1 MIIKKSPCKINLF
14 LDIKSKREDGYHLLE
29 SLFHTVDLFDIIKI
43 TEAKELKISTSGK
56 YKLND
61 NSEKNI
67 VEKIFYHFKNQMG
80 LKKNYNIDI
89 EKNIPTGAGLGG
101 GSSNAAV
108 MINFFLEELNIK
120 PNDKLIES
128 FSKFGADIP
137 FFIKGGLSWVSGIG
151 EKIELYNFTLPYK
164 IILIYP
170 NINVSTK
177 LAYAKFTENDF
188 NKSDIFY
195 IKNLLENIFDINNSK
210 GNNEINFNDL
220 YSHTYNVFEK
230 NVFNMEPKI
239 KEYKEKAQN
248 EIKRKICMSGSGSS
262 LFALYDRNEN
272 IIDEDYDK
280 LKNMFND
287 LDIYKLNLI

>member
-14 LDIKSKREDGYHLLE
+14 LDIKSKREDGYHLIE
-29 SLFHTVDLFDIIKI
+29 SLFHTIDLFDIIKI
-43 TEAKELKISTSGK
+43 EESKEFKISTSGK

-61 NSEKNI
+61 NEEDNI
-67 VEKIFYHFKNQMG
+67 VAKIFYHFKNEIE
-80 LKKNYNIDI
+80 LKKNYKINI

-101 GSSNAAV
+101 GSSNAAT
-108 MINFFLEELNIK
+108 MIKFFLEELNIK
-120 PNDKLIES
+120 PDNELIES

-151 EKIELYNFTLPYK
+151 EKIYSFNFTLPYK

-177 LAYAKFTENDF
+177 LAYSKFTENDF

-195 IKNLLENIFDINNSK
+195 IKNLLEKNDK
-210 GNNEINFNDL
+210 INFNDL
-220 YSHTYNVFEK
+220 YSHAYNIFEK
-230 NVFNMEPKI
+230 NVFNIEPKI
-239 KEYKEKAQN
+239 KEYKEKAEN

-262 LFALYDRNEN
+262 LFALYNQNDKNEN
-272 IIDEDYDK
+272 IIIEEDYNK
-280 LKNMFND
+280 LKNLFED

>member
-14 LDIKSKREDGYHLLE
+14 LDIKSKREDGYHLIE
-29 SLFHTVDLFDIIKI
+29 SLFHTIDLFDIIKI
-43 TEAKELKISTSGK
+43 EESKEFKISTSGK

-61 NSEKNI
+61 NEEDNI
-67 VEKIFYHFKNQMG
+67 VAKIFYHFKNQME
-80 LKKNYNIDI
+80 LKKNYKINI

-101 GSSNAAV
+101 GSSNAAT
-108 MINFFLEELNIK
+108 MIKFFLEELNIK
-120 PNDKLIES
+120 PDNELIES

-151 EKIELYNFTLPYK
+151 EKIYSFNFTLPYK

-177 LAYAKFTENDF
+177 LAYSKFTENDF

-195 IKNLLENIFDINNSK
+195 IKNLLEKN
-210 GNNEINFNDL
+210 GRINFNDL
-220 YSHTYNVFEK
+220 YSHIYNIFEK
-230 NVFNMEPKI
+230 NVFNIEPKI
-239 KEYKEKAQN
+239 KEYKEKAET

-262 LFALYDRNEN
+262 LFALYNQNDKNEN
-272 IIDEDYDK
+272 IIIEEDYNK
-280 LKNMFND
+280 LKNLFED

>member
-14 LDIKSKREDGYHLLE
+14 LDIKSKREDGYHLIE
-29 SLFHTVDLFDIIKI
+29 SLFHTIDLFDIIKI
-43 TEAKELKISTSGK
+43 EESKEFKISTSGK

-61 NSEKNI
+61 NEEDNI
-67 VEKIFYHFKNQMG
+67 VAKIFYHFKNQME
-80 LKKNYNIDI
+80 LKKNYKINI

-101 GSSNAAV
+101 GSSNAAT
-108 MINFFLEELNIK
+108 MIKFFLEELNIK
-120 PNDKLIES
+120 PDNELIES

-151 EKIELYNFTLPYK
+151 EKIYSFNFTLPYK

-177 LAYAKFTENDF
+177 LAYSKFTENDF

-195 IKNLLENIFDINNSK
+195 IKNLLEKNGK
-210 GNNEINFNDL
+210 INFNDL
-220 YSHTYNVFEK
+220 YSHAYNIFEK
-230 NVFNMEPKI
+230 NVFNIEPKI
-239 KEYKEKAQN
+239 KEYKEKAEN

-262 LFALYDRNEN
+262 LFALYNQNDKNEN
-272 IIDEDYDK
+272 IIIEEDYNK
-280 LKNMFND
+280 LKNLFED

>member
-14 LDIKSKREDGYHLLE
+14 LDIKSKREDGYHFIE
-29 SLFHTVDLFDIIKI
+29 SLFHTIDLFDIIKI
-43 TEAKELKISTSGK
+43 EESKEFKISTSGK

-61 NSEKNI
+61 NEEDNI
-67 VEKIFYHFKNQMG
+67 VAKIFYHFKNEIE
-80 LKKNYNIDI
+80 LKKNYKINI

-101 GSSNAAV
+101 GSSNAAT
-108 MINFFLEELNIK
+108 MIKFFLEELNIK
-120 PNDKLIES
+120 PDNKLIES

-151 EKIELYNFTLPYK
+151 EKIYSFNFTLPYK

-177 LAYAKFTENDF
+177 LAYSKFTENDF

-195 IKNLLENIFDINNSK
+195 IKNLLEKNGK
-210 GNNEINFNDL
+210 INFNDL
-220 YSHTYNVFEK
+220 YSHTYNIFEK
-230 NVFNMEPKI
+230 NVFNIEPKI
-239 KEYKEKAQN
+239 KEYKEKAET

-262 LFALYDRNEN
+262 LFALYNQNDKNEN
-272 IIDEDYDK
+272 IIIEEDYNK
-280 LKNMFND
+280 LKNLFED

>member
-14 LDIKSKREDGYHLLE
+14 LDIKSKREDGYHLIE
-29 SLFHTVDLFDIIKI
+29 SLFHTIDLFDIIKI
-43 TEAKELKISTSGK
+43 EESKEFKISTSGK

-61 NSEKNI
+61 NEEDNI
-67 VEKIFYHFKNQMG
+67 VAKIFYYFKNQME
-80 LKKNYNIDI
+80 LKKNYKINI

-101 GSSNAAV
+101 GSSDAAT
-108 MINFFLEELNIK
+108 MIKFFLEELNIK
-120 PNDKLIES
+120 PDNELIES

-137 FFIKGGLSWVSGIG
+137 FFIKGGLSWVAGIG
-151 EKIELYNFTLPYK
+151 EKIYSFNFTLPYK

-177 LAYAKFTENDF
+177 LAYSKFTENDF

-195 IKNLLENIFDINNSK
+195 IKNLLEKNCK
-210 GNNEINFNDL
+210 INFNDL
-220 YSHTYNVFEK
+220 YSHTYNIFEK
-230 NVFNMEPKI
+230 NVFNIEPKI
-239 KEYKEKAQN
+239 KEYKEKAET

-262 LFALYDRNEN
+262 LFALYNQNDKNEN
-272 IIDEDYDK
+272 IIIEEDYNK
-280 LKNMFND
+280 LKNLFED

>member
-14 LDIKSKREDGYHLLE
+14 LDIKSKREDGYHFIE
-29 SLFHTVDLFDIIKI
+29 SLFHTIDLFDIIKI
-43 TEAKELKISTSGK
+43 EESKEFKISTSGK

-61 NSEKNI
+61 NEEDNI
-67 VEKIFYHFKNQMG
+67 VAKIFYHFKNQME
-80 LKKNYNIDI
+80 LKKNYKINI

-101 GSSNAAV
+101 GSSNAAT
-108 MINFFLEELNIK
+108 MIKFFLEELNIK
-120 PNDKLIES
+120 PDNELIES

-151 EKIELYNFTLPYK
+151 EKIYSFNFTLPYK

-177 LAYAKFTENDF
+177 LAYSKFTENDF

-195 IKNLLENIFDINNSK
+195 IKNLLEKNDK
-210 GNNEINFNDL
+210 INFNDL
-220 YSHTYNVFEK
+220 YSHAYNIFEK
-230 NVFNMEPKI
+230 NVFNIEPKI
-239 KEYKEKAQN
+239 KEYKEKAEN

-262 LFALYDRNEN
+262 LFALYNQNDKNEN
-272 IIDEDYDK
+272 IIIEEDYNK
-280 LKNMFND
+280 LKNLFED

>member
-14 LDIKSKREDGYHLLE
+14 LDIKSKREDGYHFIE
-29 SLFHTVDLFDIIKI
+29 SLFHTIDLFDIIKI
-43 TEAKELKISTSGK
+43 EESKEFKISTSGK

-61 NSEKNI
+61 NEEDNI
-67 VEKIFYHFKNQMG
+67 VAKIFYHFKNQME
-80 LKKNYNIDI
+80 LKKNYKINI

-101 GSSNAAV
+101 GSSNAAT
-108 MINFFLEELNIK
+108 MIKFFLEELNIK
-120 PNDKLIES
+120 PDNELIES

-151 EKIELYNFTLPYK
+151 EKIYSFNFTLPYK

-177 LAYAKFTENDF
+177 LAYSKFTENDF

-195 IKNLLENIFDINNSK
+195 IKNLLEKN
-210 GNNEINFNDL
+210 GRINFNDL
-220 YSHTYNVFEK
+220 YSHTYNIFEK
-230 NVFNMEPKI
+230 NVFNIEPKI
-239 KEYKEKAQN
+239 KEYKEKAEN

-262 LFALYDRNEN
+262 LFALYNQNDKNEN
-272 IIDEDYDK
+272 IIIEEDYNK
-280 LKNMFND
+280 LKNIFED

>member
-14 LDIKSKREDGYHLLE
+14 LDIKSKREDGYHLIE
-29 SLFHTVDLFDIIKI
+29 SLFHTIDLFDIIKI
-43 TEAKELKISTSGK
+43 EESKEFKISTSGK

-61 NSEKNI
+61 NEEDNI
-67 VEKIFYHFKNQMG
+67 VAKIFYHFKNQME
-80 LKKNYNIDI
+80 LKKNYKINI

-101 GSSNAAV
+101 GSSNAAT
-108 MINFFLEELNIK
+108 MIKFFLEELNIK
-120 PNDKLIES
+120 PDNELIES

-151 EKIELYNFTLPYK
+151 EKIYSFNFTLPYK

-177 LAYAKFTENDF
+177 LAYSKFTENDF

-195 IKNLLENIFDINNSK
+195 IKNLLEKNGK
-210 GNNEINFNDL
+210 INFNDL
-220 YSHTYNVFEK
+220 YSHTYNIFEK
-230 NVFNMEPKI
+230 NVFNIEPKI
-239 KEYKEKAQN
+239 KEYKEKAET

-262 LFALYDRNEN
+262 LFALYNQNDKNEN
-272 IIDEDYDK
+272 IIIEEDYNK
-280 LKNMFND
+280 LKNLFED

>member
-14 LDIKSKREDGYHLLE
+14 LDIKSKREDGYHFIE
-29 SLFHTVDLFDIIKI
+29 SLFHTIDLFDIIKI
-43 TEAKELKISTSGK
+43 EESKEFKISTSGK

-61 NSEKNI
+61 NEEDNI
-67 VEKIFYHFKNQMG
+67 VAKIFYHFKNQME
-80 LKKNYNIDI
+80 LKKNYKINI

-101 GSSNAAV
+101 GSSNAAT
-108 MINFFLEELNIK
+108 MIKFFLEELNIK
-120 PNDKLIES
+120 PDNELIES

-151 EKIELYNFTLPYK
+151 EKIYSFNFTLPYK

-177 LAYAKFTENDF
+177 LAYSKFTENDF

-195 IKNLLENIFDINNSK
+195 IKNLLEKN
-210 GNNEINFNDL
+210 GRINFNDL
-220 YSHTYNVFEK
+220 YSHTYNIFEK
-230 NVFNMEPKI
+230 NVFNIEPKI
-239 KEYKEKAQN
+239 KEYKEKAET

-262 LFALYDRNEN
+262 LFALYNQNDKNEN
-272 IIDEDYDK
+272 IIIEEDYNK
-280 LKNMFND
+280 LKNLFED

>member
-14 LDIKSKREDGYHLLE
+14 LDIKSKREDGYHLIE
-29 SLFHTVDLFDIIKI
+29 SLFHTIDLFDIIKI
-43 TEAKELKISTSGK
+43 EESEEFKITTSGK

-61 NSEKNI
+61 NEEDNI
-67 VEKIFYHFKNQMG
+67 VAKIFYHFKNEIG
-80 LKKNYNIDI
+80 LKKNYKINI

-101 GSSNAAV
+101 GSSNAST
-108 MINFFLEELNIK
+108 MIKFFLEELNIK
-120 PNDKLIES
+120 PDNELIES

-151 EKIELYNFTLPYK
+151 EKIESFDFTLPYK

-177 LAYAKFTENDF
+177 LAYSKFTKNDF

-195 IKNLLENIFDINNSK
+195 IKNLLEKNSK
-210 GNNEINFNDL
+210 INFNDL
-220 YSHTYNVFEK
+220 YSHTYNIFEK
-230 NVFNMEPKI
+230 NVFNIEPKI
-239 KEYKEKAQN
+239 KEYKEKAEN

-262 LFALYDRNEN
+262 LFALYNQNDKNEN
-272 IIDEDYDK
+272 IIIEEDYNK
-280 LKNMFND
+280 LRNIFED

>member
-14 LDIKSKREDGYHLLE
+14 LDIKSKREDGYHFIE
-29 SLFHTVDLFDIIKI
+29 SLFHTIDLFDIIKI
-43 TEAKELKISTSGK
+43 EESKEFKISTSGK

-61 NSEKNI
+61 NEEDNI
-67 VEKIFYHFKNQMG
+67 VAKIFYHFKNEIE
-80 LKKNYNIDI
+80 LKKNYKINI

-101 GSSNAAV
+101 GSSDAAT
-108 MINFFLEELNIK
+108 MIKFFLEELNIK
-120 PNDKLIES
+120 PDNELIES

-151 EKIELYNFTLPYK
+151 EKIYSFNFTLPYK

-177 LAYAKFTENDF
+177 LAYSKFTENDF

-195 IKNLLENIFDINNSK
+195 IKNLLEKNGK
-210 GNNEINFNDL
+210 INFNDL
-220 YSHTYNVFEK
+220 YSHTYNIFEK
-230 NVFNMEPKI
+230 NVFNIEPKI
-239 KEYKEKAQN
+239 KEYKEKAEN

-262 LFALYDRNEN
+262 LFALYNQNDKNEN
-272 IIDEDYDK
+272 IIIEEDYNK
-280 LKNMFND
+280 LKNIFED

>member
-29 SLFHTVDLFDIIKI
+29 SLFHTIDLFDIIKI
-43 TEAKELKISTSGK
+43 EEAEKLKISTSGK

-61 NSEKNI
+61 DSEENI
-67 VEKIFYHFKNQMG
+67 VAKIFYHFKNKKG

-101 GSSNAAV
+101 GSSNAAT
-108 MINFFLEELNIK
+108 MIKFFLEELNIK
-120 PNDKLIES
+120 LNDKLIES

-151 EKIELYNFTLPYK
+151 EKIKSYDFTFPYK
-164 IILIYP
+164 IILIFP
-170 NINVSTK
+170 NINISTK
-177 LAYAKFTENDF
+177 LAYSKFTKNDF
-188 NKSDIFY
+188 NNSDIFY
-195 IKNLLENIFDINNSK
+195 IKNMLDNK
-210 GNNEINFNDL
+210 TYNEINFNDL
-220 YSHTYNVFEK
+220 YSHAYNIFEK
-230 NVFNMEPKI
+230 NVFNIEPKI
-239 KEYKEKAQN
+239 KEYKEKAEK

-262 LFALYDRNEN
+262 LFALYDKNDN
-272 IIDEDYDK
+272 IIDEDYNK
-280 LKNMFND
+280 LKIIFEY

>member
-14 LDIKSKREDGYHLLE
+14 LDIKSKREDGYHLIE
-29 SLFHTVDLFDIIKI
+29 SLFHTIDLFDIIKI
-43 TEAKELKISTSGK
+43 EENKEFKISTSGK

-61 NSEKNI
+61 NEEDNI
-67 VEKIFYHFKNQMG
+67 VAKIFYHFKNEMG
-80 LKKNYNIDI
+80 LKKNYKINI

-101 GSSNAAV
+101 GSSNAAT
-108 MINFFLEELNIK
+108 IIKFFLEELNIK
-120 PNDKLIES
+120 PDSKLVES

-151 EKIELYNFTLPYK
+151 EKIYSFDFTFPYK
-164 IILIYP
+164 IILIFP

-177 LAYAKFTENDF
+177 LAYSKFTESDF

-195 IKNLLENIFDINNSK
+195 IKNLLEDFAVK
-210 GNNEINFNDL
+210 NNEINFEDL
-220 YSHTYNVFEK
+220 YSHTYNIFEK
-230 NVFNMEPKI
+230 NVFNIEPKI
-239 KEYKEKAQN
+239 KEYKEKAEN

-262 LFALYDRNEN
+262 LFALYDKDEN
-272 IIDEDYDK
+272 IDEDYNK
-280 LKNMFND
+280 LKNIFEN

>member
-14 LDIKSKREDGYHLLE
+14 LDIKSKREDGYHFIE
-29 SLFHTVDLFDIIKI
+29 SLFHTIDLFDIIKI
-43 TEAKELKISTSGK
+43 EESKEFKISTSGK

-61 NSEKNI
+61 NEEDNI
-67 VEKIFYHFKNQMG
+67 VAKIFYHFKNQME
-80 LKKNYNIDI
+80 LKKNYKINI

-101 GSSNAAV
+101 GSSNAAT
-108 MINFFLEELNIK
+108 MIKFFLEELNIK
-120 PNDKLIES
+120 PDNELIES

-151 EKIELYNFTLPYK
+151 EKIESFNFTLPYK

-177 LAYAKFTENDF
+177 LAYSKFTENDF

-195 IKNLLENIFDINNSK
+195 IKNLLEKN
-210 GNNEINFNDL
+210 GRINFNDL
-220 YSHTYNVFEK
+220 YSHIYNIFEK
-230 NVFNMEPKI
+230 NVFNIEPKI
-239 KEYKEKAQN
+239 KEYKEKAEN

-262 LFALYDRNEN
+262 LFALYNQNDKNEN
-272 IIDEDYDK
+272 IIIEEDYNK
-280 LKNMFND
+280 LKNLFED

>member
-14 LDIKSKREDGYHLLE
+14 LDIKSKREDGYHLIE
-29 SLFHTVDLFDIIKI
+29 SLFHTIDLFDIIKI
-43 TEAKELKISTSGK
+43 EESKEFKISTSGK

-61 NSEKNI
+61 SEDNI
-67 VEKIFYHFKNQMG
+67 VSKIFYHFKNKNG
-80 LKKNYNIDI
+80 LKKNYKINI

-101 GSSNAAV
+101 GSSNAAT
-108 MINFFLEELNIK
+108 MIKFFLEELNIK
-120 PNDKLIES
+120 PDNRLIES

-151 EKIELYNFTLPYK
+151 EKIESFDFTLPYK
-164 IILIYP
+164 IILIFP

-177 LAYAKFTENDF
+177 LAYSKFTENDF

-195 IKNLLENIFDINNSK
+195 IKNLLENKSDK
-210 GNNEINFNDL
+210 EINFNDL
-220 YSHTYNVFEK
+220 YSHTYNIFEK
-230 NVFNMEPKI
+230 NVFNLEPKI
-239 KEYKEKAQN
+239 KEYKEKAEN

-262 LFALYDRNEN
+262 LFALYNQNDKDEN
-272 IIDEDYDK
+272 TIIEEDYNK
-280 LKNMFND
+280 LKKLFKD

>member
-14 LDIKSKREDGYHLLE
+14 LDIKSKREDGYHFIE
-29 SLFHTVDLFDIIKI
+29 SLFHTIDLFDIIKI
-43 TEAKELKISTSGK
+43 EESKEFKISTSGK
-56 YKLND
+56 YRLND
-61 NSEKNI
+61 NEEDNI
-67 VEKIFYHFKNQMG
+67 VAKIFYHFKNQME
-80 LKKNYNIDI
+80 LKKNYKINI

-101 GSSNAAV
+101 GSSNAAT
-108 MINFFLEELNIK
+108 MIKFFLEELNIK
-120 PNDKLIES
+120 PDNELIES

-151 EKIELYNFTLPYK
+151 EKIYSFNFTLPYK

-177 LAYAKFTENDF
+177 LAYSKFTENDF

-195 IKNLLENIFDINNSK
+195 IKNLLEKNGK
-210 GNNEINFNDL
+210 INFNDL
-220 YSHTYNVFEK
+220 YSHAYNIFEK
-230 NVFNMEPKI
+230 NVFNIEPKI
-239 KEYKEKAQN
+239 KEYKEKAET

-262 LFALYDRNEN
+262 LFALYNQNDKNEN
-272 IIDEDYDK
+272 IIIEEDYNK
-280 LKNMFND
+280 LKNLFED

>member
-14 LDIKSKREDGYHLLE
+14 LDIKSKREDGYHLIE
-29 SLFHTVDLFDIIKI
+29 SLFHTIDLFDIIKI
-43 TEAKELKISTSGK
+43 EESKEFKISTSGK

-61 NSEKNI
+61 SEGNI
-67 VEKIFYHFKNQMG
+67 VAKIFYHFKNENG
-80 LKKNYNIDI
+80 LKKNYKIDI

-101 GSSNAAV
+101 GSSNAAT
-108 MINFFLEELNIK
+108 MIKFFLEELNIK
-120 PNDKLIES
+120 PDNRLIES

-151 EKIELYNFTLPYK
+151 EKIESFDFTLPYK
-164 IILIYP
+164 IILIFP

-177 LAYAKFTENDF
+177 LAYSKFTGNDF

-195 IKNLLENIFDINNSK
+195 IKNLIEK
-210 GNNEINFNDL
+210 NNEINFNNL

-230 NVFNMEPKI
+230 NVFNIEPKI
-239 KEYKEKAQN
+239 KEYKEKAEN

-262 LFALYDRNEN
+262 LFALYDKDDKDEN
-272 IIDEDYDK
+272 IIEEDYNK
-280 LKNMFND
+280 LKNIFKN
-287 LDIYKLNLI
+287 LDIHKLNLI

>member
-14 LDIKSKREDGYHLLE
+14 LDIKSKRKDGYHLLE
-29 SLFHTVDLFDIIKI
+29 SLFHTIDLFDIIKI
-43 TEAKELKISTSGK
+43 EENKEFKISTSGK

-61 NSEKNI
+61 NEEDNI
-67 VEKIFYHFKNQMG
+67 VAKIFYHFKNEIG
-80 LKKNYNIDI
+80 LKKNYKINI

-101 GSSNAAV
+101 GSSNAAT
-108 MINFFLEELNIK
+108 IIKFFLEELNIK
-120 PNDKLIES
+120 LDIRLIES

-151 EKIELYNFTLPYK
+151 EKIYSFDFTFPYK
-164 IILIYP
+164 IILIFP

-177 LAYAKFTENDF
+177 LAYSKFTENDF

-195 IKNLLENIFDINNSK
+195 IKNLLEDFAVKNK
-210 GNNEINFNDL
+210 EINFEDL
-220 YSHTYNVFEK
+220 YSHTYNIFEK
-230 NVFNMEPKI
+230 NVFNIEPKI
-239 KEYKEKAQN
+239 KEYKEKAEN

-262 LFALYDRNEN
+262 LFALYDKDEN
-272 IIDEDYDK
+272 IDEDYNK
-280 LKNMFND
+280 LKNIFEN

>member
-14 LDIKSKREDGYHLLE
+14 LDIKSKREDGYHLIE
-29 SLFHTVDLFDIIKI
+29 SLFHTIDLLDIIKI
-43 TEAKELKISTSGK
+43 EENKEFKISTNGK

-61 NSEKNI
+61 SEDNI
-67 VEKIFYHFKNQMG
+67 VAKIFYHFKNEIG
-80 LKKNYNIDI
+80 LKKNYKINI

-101 GSSNAAV
+101 GSSNAAT
-108 MINFFLEELNIK
+108 MIKFFLEELNIK
-120 PNDKLIES
+120 PNSLLVES

-151 EKIELYNFTLPYK
+151 EKIYSFDFTLPYK
-164 IILIYP
+164 IILIFP

-177 LAYAKFTENDF
+177 LAYSKFTENDF

-195 IKNLLENIFDINNSK
+195 IKNLIEDFAIK
-210 GNNEINFNDL
+210 KTEINFEDL
-220 YSHTYNVFEK
+220 YSHTYNIFEK
-230 NVFNMEPKI
+230 NVFNIEPKI
-239 KEYKEKAQN
+239 KEYKEKAEN

-262 LFALYDRNEN
+262 LFALYDKDEN
-272 IIDEDYDK
+272 LDEDYNK
-280 LKNMFND
+280 LKNIFEN

>member
-14 LDIKSKREDGYHLLE
+14 LDIKSKREDGYHLIE
-29 SLFHTVDLFDIIKI
+29 SLFHTIDLFDIIKI
-43 TEAKELKISTSGK
+43 EEDKEFKISTSGK

-61 NSEKNI
+61 NEENI
-67 VEKIFYHFKNQMG
+67 VSKIFYYFKNEIG
-80 LKKNYNIDI
+80 LKKNYKINI

-101 GSSNAAV
+101 GSSNAATI
-108 MINFFLEELNIK
+108 INFFLEELNIK
-120 PNDKLIES
+120 PNNRLIES

-151 EKIELYNFTLPYK
+151 EKIESFDFTLPYK
-164 IILIYP
+164 IILIFP

-177 LAYAKFTENDF
+177 LAYSKFTKNDF

-195 IKNLLENIFDINNSK
+195 IKNALDNKENK
-210 GNNEINFNDL
+210 NNEIDFNDL
-220 YSHTYNVFEK
+220 YSHTYNIFEK
-230 NVFNMEPKI
+230 NVFNLEPKI
-239 KEYKEKAQN
+239 KEYKEKAEN

-262 LFALYDRNEN
+262 LFALYDKNEN
-272 IIDEDYDK
+272 IIIEEDYNK
-280 LKNMFND
+280 LKNTFKY

>member
-14 LDIKSKREDGYHLLE
+14 LDIKSKREDGYHLIE
-29 SLFHTVDLFDIIKI
+29 SLFHTIDLFDIIKI
-43 TEAKELKISTSGK
+43 EESKEFKISTSGK

-61 NSEKNI
+61 NEEDNI
-67 VEKIFYHFKNQMG
+67 VAKIFYHFKNQME
-80 LKKNYNIDI
+80 LKKNYKINI

-101 GSSNAAV
+101 GSSDAAT
-108 MINFFLEELNIK
+108 MIKFFLEELNIK
-120 PNDKLIES
+120 PYNELIES

-151 EKIELYNFTLPYK
+151 EKIYSFNFTLPYK

-177 LAYAKFTENDF
+177 LAYSKFTENDF

-195 IKNLLENIFDINNSK
+195 IKNLLEKNGK
-210 GNNEINFNDL
+210 INFNDL
-220 YSHTYNVFEK
+220 YSHTYNIFEK
-230 NVFNMEPKI
+230 NVFNIEPKI
-239 KEYKEKAQN
+239 KEYKEKAEN

-262 LFALYDRNEN
+262 LFALYNQNDKNEN
-272 IIDEDYDK
+272 IIIEEDYNK
-280 LKNMFND
+280 LKNIFED

>member
-14 LDIKSKREDGYHLLE
+14 LDIKSKREDGYHLIE
-29 SLFHTVDLFDIIKI
+29 SLFHTIDLFDIIKI
-43 TEAKELKISTSGK
+43 EESKEFKISTSGK

-61 NSEKNI
+61 NEEDNI
-67 VEKIFYHFKNQMG
+67 VAKIFYHFKNQME
-80 LKKNYNIDI
+80 LKKNYKINI

-101 GSSNAAV
+101 GSSNAAT
-108 MINFFLEELNIK
+108 MIKFFLEELNIK
-120 PNDKLIES
+120 PDNELIES

-151 EKIELYNFTLPYK
+151 EKIYSFNFTLPYK

-177 LAYAKFTENDF
+177 LAYSKFTENDF

-195 IKNLLENIFDINNSK
+195 IKNLLKKNGK
-210 GNNEINFNDL
+210 INFNDL
-220 YSHTYNVFEK
+220 YSHTYNIFEK
-230 NVFNMEPKI
+230 NVFNIEPKI
-239 KEYKEKAQN
+239 KEYKEKAEN

-262 LFALYDRNEN
+262 LFALYNQNDKNEN
-272 IIDEDYDK
+272 IIIEEDYNK
-280 LKNMFND
+280 LKNIFED

>member
-1 MIIKKSPCKINLF
+1 MTIKKSPCKINLF
-14 LDIKSKREDGYHLLE
+14 LDIKSKREDGYHLIE
-29 SLFHTVDLFDIIKI
+29 SLFHTIDLFDIIKI
-43 TEAKELKISTSGK
+43 EESKEFKISTSGK

-61 NSEKNI
+61 NEEDNI
-67 VEKIFYHFKNQMG
+67 VAKIFYHFKNQME
-80 LKKNYNIDI
+80 LKKNYKINI

-101 GSSNAAV
+101 GSSNAAT
-108 MINFFLEELNIK
+108 MIKFFLEELNIK
-120 PNDKLIES
+120 PDNELIES

-151 EKIELYNFTLPYK
+151 EKIYSFNFTLPYK

-177 LAYAKFTENDF
+177 LAYSKFTENDF

-195 IKNLLENIFDINNSK
+195 IKNLLKKNGK
-210 GNNEINFNDL
+210 INFNDL
-220 YSHTYNVFEK
+220 YSHTYNIFEK
-230 NVFNMEPKI
+230 NVFNIEPKI
-239 KEYKEKAQN
+239 KEYKEKAEN

-262 LFALYDRNEN
+262 LFALYNQNDKNEN
-272 IIDEDYDK
+272 IIIEEDYNK
-280 LKNMFND
+280 LKNLFED

>member
-14 LDIKSKREDGYHLLE
+14 LDIKSKREDGYHLIE
-29 SLFHTVDLFDIIKI
+29 SLFHTIDLFDIIKI
-43 TEAKELKISTSGK
+43 EESKEFKISTSGK

-61 NSEKNI
+61 NEEDNI
-67 VEKIFYHFKNQMG
+67 VAKIFYHFKNQME
-80 LKKNYNIDI
+80 LKKNYKINI

-101 GSSNAAV
+101 GSSNAAT
-108 MINFFLEELNIK
+108 MIKFFLEELNIK
-120 PNDKLIES
+120 PDNELIES

-151 EKIELYNFTLPYK
+151 EKIESFNFTLPYK

-177 LAYAKFTENDF
+177 LAYSKFTENDF

-195 IKNLLENIFDINNSK
+195 IKNLLEKN
-210 GNNEINFNDL
+210 GRINFNDL
-220 YSHTYNVFEK
+220 YSHIYNIFEK
-230 NVFNMEPKI
+230 NVFNIEPKI
-239 KEYKEKAQN
+239 KEYKEKAET

-262 LFALYDRNEN
+262 LFALYNQNDKNEN
-272 IIDEDYDK
+272 IIIEEDYNK
-280 LKNMFND
+280 LKNLFED

>member
-14 LDIKSKREDGYHLLE
+14 LDIKSKREDGYHLIE
-29 SLFHTVDLFDIIKI
+29 SLFHTIDLFDIIKI
-43 TEAKELKISTSGK
+43 EESKEFKISTSGK

-61 NSEKNI
+61 NEEDNI
-67 VEKIFYHFKNQMG
+67 VAKIFYHFKNQME
-80 LKKNYNIDI
+80 LKKNYKINI

-101 GSSNAAV
+101 GSSNAAT
-108 MINFFLEELNIK
+108 MINFFLKELNIK
-120 PNDKLIES
+120 PDNELIES

-151 EKIELYNFTLPYK
+151 EKIYSFNFTLPYK

-177 LAYAKFTENDF
+177 LAYSKFTENDF

-195 IKNLLENIFDINNSK
+195 IKNLLEKNDK
-210 GNNEINFNDL
+210 INFNDL
-220 YSHTYNVFEK
+220 YSHAYNIFEK
-230 NVFNMEPKI
+230 NVFNIEPKI
-239 KEYKEKAQN
+239 KEYKEKAEN

-262 LFALYDRNEN
+262 LFALYNQNDKNEN
-272 IIDEDYDK
+272 IIIEEDYNK
-280 LKNMFND
+280 LKNIFED

>member
-14 LDIKSKREDGYHLLE
+14 LDIKSKREDGYHFIE
-29 SLFHTVDLFDIIKI
+29 SLFHTIDLFDIIKI
-43 TEAKELKISTSGK
+43 EESKEFKISTSGK
-56 YKLND
+56 YRLND
-61 NSEKNI
+61 NEEDNI
-67 VEKIFYHFKNQMG
+67 VAKIFYHFKNEIE
-80 LKKNYNIDI
+80 LKKNYKINI

-101 GSSNAAV
+101 GSSNAAT
-108 MINFFLEELNIK
+108 MIKFFLEELNIK
-120 PNDKLIES
+120 PDNELIES

-151 EKIELYNFTLPYK
+151 EKIYSFNFTLPYK

-177 LAYAKFTENDF
+177 LAYSKFTENDF

-195 IKNLLENIFDINNSK
+195 IKNLLEKNGK
-210 GNNEINFNDL
+210 INFNDL
-220 YSHTYNVFEK
+220 YSHTYNIFEK
-230 NVFNMEPKI
+230 NVFNIEPKI
-239 KEYKEKAQN
+239 KEYKEKAET

-262 LFALYDRNEN
+262 LFALYNQNDKNEN
-272 IIDEDYDK
+272 IIIEEDYNK
-280 LKNMFND
+280 LKNLFED

>member
-14 LDIKSKREDGYHLLE
+14 LDIKSKREDGYHFIE
-29 SLFHTVDLFDIIKI
+29 SLFHTIDLFDIIKI
-43 TEAKELKISTSGK
+43 EESKEFKISTSGK

-61 NSEKNI
+61 NEEDNI
-67 VEKIFYHFKNQMG
+67 VAKIFYHFKNEIE
-80 LKKNYNIDI
+80 LKKNYKINI

-101 GSSNAAV
+101 GSSNAAT
-108 MINFFLEELNIK
+108 MIKFFLEELNIK
-120 PNDKLIES
+120 PDNELIES

-151 EKIELYNFTLPYK
+151 EKIYSFNFTLPYK

-177 LAYAKFTENDF
+177 LAYSKFTENDF

-195 IKNLLENIFDINNSK
+195 IKNLLEKNGK
-210 GNNEINFNDL
+210 INFNDL
-220 YSHTYNVFEK
+220 YSHTYNIFEK
-230 NVFNMEPKI
+230 NVFNIEPKI
-239 KEYKEKAQN
+239 KEYKEKAEN

-262 LFALYDRNEN
+262 LFALYNQNDKNEN
-272 IIDEDYDK
+272 IIIEEDYNK
-280 LKNMFND
+280 LKNLFED